1 MSTRSATIANPSI
14 DMIEMAERLRAD
26 TSTTL
31 SAALRRHLAPRNAS
45 NRGNFNSFIEDSAAN
60 KGNFNSFI

>member
-14 DMIEMAERLRAD
+14 DMIEMAERAD
-26 TSTTL
+26 TSAPL